1 MNVLTFRMQIK
12 QICGKQTPFTHTARI
27 LQTGKN
33 KKEVLHWYFFPY
45 QTVHCQLFER
55 NHKIRQAALRRK
67 AQLLAQTIAGSID
80 TSHGDVHQLRN
91 LLCRQIEPEQCAQTQ
106 IAGSQVREL
115 LFQVSEEVLVDA
127 VKLDWNMF
135 QFSSSETIFWLI
147 IESSLS
153 RFLRVYC
160 PESFCCCNSSLSE
173 FRNS

>member
-1 MNVLTFRMQIK
+1 MAKKIVVFIVGVLLVFGAIYAGLMVTADF
-12 QICGKQTPFTHTARI
+12 GKT
-27 LQTGKN
+27 

-127 VKLDWNMF
+127 VKIGLEHVPVLF
-135 QFSSSETIFWLI
+135 I
-147 IESSLS
+147 
-153 RFLRVYC
+153 
-160 PESFCCCNSSLSE
+160 
-173 FRNS
+173 RNHILVDH